1 MKKYLQLANLTFQD
15 YFVYRLN
22 FYLWRFRSFVTF
34 LTLLFFWMAIYNNRA
49 DFLGYQKSQMITYV
63 IGVAFLRTIIFGTR
77 STDLAPQIRS
87 GSLVKLLLKPIKV
100 FKYFFTQDI
109 VDKIL
114 NLFFAVFEIGLVL
127 FILNF
132 SLYLPQNPNTYFFFF
147 ILVGLAIILLFFI
160 SMILSIISFWTEEI
174 WAGRFLFMVVFMEFL
189 AGTYFPLDILPS
201 GLTKIIYLTPSPYL
215 IFFPMKIWLEQ
226 LTTNEIIKAILI
238 CFIWLLFFWWL
249 ATFLWKKGSRSYSAY
264 GD

>member
-22 FYLWRFRSFVTF
+22 FYLWRFRSFITF
-34 LTLLFFWMAIYNNRA
+34 LTLLFFWLAIYGNQES
-49 DFLGYQKSQMITYV
+49 FLGYQKSQMITYV
-63 IGVAFLRTIIFGTR
+63 VGVAFLRTIIFGTR

-87 GSLVKLLLKPIKV
+87 GSLIKLLLKPIKV

-109 VDKIL
+109 VDKLL
-114 NLFFAVFEIGLVL
+114 NFLFAGFEIGLVL

-132 SLYLPQNPNTYFFFF
+132 SLYFPQNITTYFFFF
-147 ILVGLAIILLFFI
+147 VLVSLAIVLLFFI
-160 SMILSIISFWTEEI
+160 SMTLSIISFWTEEI
-174 WAGRFLFMVVFMEFL
+174 WAARFLFMVIFMEFL

-201 GLTKIIYLTPSPYL
+201 WLTKIIYLTPSPYL

-226 LTTNEIIKAILI
+226 LSAEEILKAILI

-249 ATFLWKKGSRSYSAY
+249 SFFLWKKGSRSYSAY

>member
-1 MKKYLQLANLTFQD
+1 MRKYLQLANLTFQD

-22 FYLWRFRSFVTF
+22 FYLWRFRSFITF
-34 LTLLFFWMAIYNNRA
+34 LTLLFFWLAIYGNQTN
-49 DFLGYQKSQMITYV
+49 FLGYQKSQMLTYV
-63 IGVAFLRTIIFGTR
+63 VGVAFLRTIIFGTR

-87 GSLVKLLLKPIKV
+87 GGLIKLLLKPIKV

-109 VDKIL
+109 VDKLL
-114 NLFFAVFEIGLVL
+114 NLFFTVFEIGLVL

-132 SLYLPQNPNTYFFFF
+132 SLYLPQSLATYFFFF
-147 ILVGLAIILLFFI
+147 VLVFLAVVLLFFI
-160 SMILSIISFWTEEI
+160 SMTLSIVSFWTEEI
-174 WAGRFLFMVVFMEFL
+174 WAARFLFMVVFMEFL

-201 GLTKIIYLTPSPYL
+201 WLTKIIYLTPSPYL

-226 LTTNEIIKAILI
+226 LTAGEIVRAILV
-238 CFIWLLFFWWL
+238 CFGWLLFFWWL
-249 ATFLWKKGSRSYSAY
+249 SVFLWKKGSRNYSAY